1 MARIAVL
8 RMDVFAV
15 EDGKTLEITTVE
27 CPRCGLRMS
36 SPGATLKDARQCA
49 AMLRAA
55 CPLAENNTYTLD
67 FFPIPIDVLAE
78 ERKQLAKLEDGSKV
92 YDTVLLH

>member
-1 MARIAVL
+1 MARITVL

-15 EDGKTLEITTVE
+15 EDGQTLEIRTVE

-36 SPGATLKDARQCA
+36 SVGATLKDARQCA

-55 CPLAENNTYTLD
+55 CPRAEDNTDTLD
-67 FFPIPIDVLAE
+67 FFPIPINVLAE
-78 ERKQLAKLEDGSKV
+78 ERKQLANLEGR
-92 YDTVLLH
+92 